1 MFAFLAS
8 SHIER
13 TEDDEN
19 TTFDGTNMYTF
30 GVFVAVIISL
40 ETYLVCNF
48 TWTVLYSNISFF
60 IHRIEMKNHTSII
73 NGLSINIMRLIRH

>member
-1 MFAFLAS
+1 MEYAWKSTVDKIITLKSCVIMFCLALKLELIGVMFAFLAS

-48 TWTVLYSNISFF
+48 T
-60 IHRIEMKNHTSII
+60 
-73 NGLSINIMRLIRH
+73 